1 MREKTDLEGVKFVAK
16 QLVMIDIHLTEY
28 SPIVVQHPFT
38 SSGIAAAPSK
48 DGLRLLDITKSE
60 EDLRA
65 WQGYMKGLIDNAK
78 SAYEI
83 YMMVNILQKQKIFN
97 KLSISL
103 TDFLS
108 HFRPSGKV
116 TPAELMLKSSI
127 NFVPVLLKLRIL
139 LMTLLLL

>member
-1 MREKTDLEGVKFVAK
+1 MKEKTDLDGVKFVAK
-16 QLVMIDIHLTEY
+16 QLVMVDIHLTEY

-38 SSGIAAAPSK
+38 SSGIAATPSE

-83 YMMVNILQKQKIFN
+83 YMMVNKPYGLTFLRYWVMHGFGQRIPISIKTLQSVILWQC
-97 KLSISL
+97 
-103 TDFLS
+103 
-108 HFRPSGKV
+108 
-116 TPAELMLKSSI
+116 LKEQT
-127 NFVPVLLKLRIL
+127 NLF
-139 LMTLLLL
+139 

>member
-38 SSGIAAAPSK
+38 SSGITVAPSK

-65 WQGYMKGLIDNAK
+65 WQGYMK
-78 SAYEI
+78 
-83 YMMVNILQKQKIFN
+83 
-97 KLSISL
+97 
-103 TDFLS
+103 
-108 HFRPSGKV
+108 
-116 TPAELMLKSSI
+116 
-127 NFVPVLLKLRIL
+127 
-139 LMTLLLL
+139 